1 MTVTH
6 SSTLAA
12 EVPEFAQLQRQIH
25 HALLAQNPEWI
36 LANGESPTC
45 DSYDARFAQLL
56 RQSIIGRG
64 DRAEEEAKRTKLV
77 MPGGLTN
84 ELPQMLL
91 SRTYGTFPRRG

>member
-1 MTVTH
+1 MTATH

-25 HALLAQNPEWI
+25 DALLAQNPEWI

-56 RQSIIGRG
+56 RQ
-64 DRAEEEAKRTKLV
+64 
-77 MPGGLTN
+77 
-84 ELPQMLL
+84 L
-91 SRTYGTFPRRG
+91 SREATGGGKQGSTRNSERKLQYA